1 MKKWSALLVASA
13 LLAGML
19 PSYASA
25 QTSQQ
30 GEIKASVSFRAAPS
44 TSGKFIRYLKN
55 GEDVTIISQPN
66 SYWYEV
72 RDASGKTGYV
82 SSQAKYISVTTIE
95 DSGND
100 KAEQDVP
107 KNDEAAVSTN
117 GEILKSVSF
126 RKAASTSGTRIRYLS
141 KGEKVTVTG
150 QPSKYW
156 YEVVDR
162 SGVKG
167 YVSSDASYIRTTYE
181 VPADP
186 VLSLPYNERVE
197 RTIAAGM
204 NYLGTPYEYGSDRG
218 NTLTFDCSDFTR
230 QIFMEGM
237 GITLPADSRQQGT
250 YVKDKGAV
258 VKDWQKLKRGDLM
271 FFMSYKGTKE
281 SSYKGVNKSTATI
294 THTAIY
300 LGDGKILHTY
310 SKESGGVKVDSID
323 NKHWEYRFLYGGSA

>member
-13 LLAGML
+13 LLAGLL
-19 PSYASA
+19 PSNASA
-25 QTSQQ
+25 QSTQT
-30 GEIKASVSFRAAPS
+30 GEIQASVSFRAEPS

-55 GEDVTIISQPN
+55 GEDVTIIGQPN
-66 SYWYEV
+66 SYWYQV
-72 RDASGKTGYV
+72 RDAAGKTGYV
-82 SSQAKYISVTTIE
+82 SSQAKYISVTSREVQDTVK
-95 DSGND
+95 D
-100 KAEQDVP
+100 KADG
-107 KNDEAAVSTN
+107 ASTN

-126 RKAASTSGTRIRYLS
+126 RKTASTSGTRIRYLS
-141 KGEKVTVTG
+141 KGERVTVTG

-156 YEVVDR
+156 YEVVDA

-167 YVSSDASYIRTTYE
+167 FVSSDDSYIRTTYE

-186 VLSLPYNERVE
+186 VLSLPYSERVE

-204 NYLGTPYEYGSDRG
+204 NYLGTPYEFGSDRG

-230 QIFMEGM
+230 QVFKEGM
-237 GITLPADSRQQGT
+237 GITLPSDSRQQGT
-250 YVKDKGAV
+250 YVKSKGAV

-281 SSYKGVNKSTATI
+281 SSYKDVNKSTATI

-300 LGDGKILHTY
+300 LGDGKMLHTY
-310 SKESGGVKVDSID
+310 SKESGGVKVDTID
-323 NKHWEYRFLYGGSA
+323 NRHWEYRFLYGGSA

>member
-30 GEIKASVSFRAAPS
+30 GEIKASVSFRAEPS
-44 TSGKFIRYLKN
+44 TNGKFIRYLKN

-66 SYWYEV
+66 SYWYQV
-72 RDASGKTGYV
+72 RDAAGKTGYV
-82 SSQAKYISVTTIE
+82 SSQAKYISVTSTEVKESIDE
-95 DSGND
+95 IDD
-100 KAEQDVP
+100 KAD
-107 KNDEAAVSTN
+107 ASTN

-126 RKAASTSGTRIRYLS
+126 RKSASTSGTRIRYLS
-141 KGEKVTVTG
+141 KGERVTVTG
-150 QPSKYW
+150 QPNKYW

-167 YVSSDASYIRTTYE
+167 FISADANYIRTTYE

-186 VLSLPYNERVE
+186 VLSLPYAERVE

-230 QIFMEGM
+230 QVFKEGM
-237 GITLPADSRQQGT
+237 GITLPSDSRQQGT
-250 YVKDKGAV
+250 HVKGKSTV
-258 VKDWQKLKRGDLM
+258 VKNWQDLKRGDLM

-281 SSYKGVNKSTATI
+281 SSYSSVNKSTAVI
-294 THTAIY
+294 THVAIY
-300 LGDGKILHTY
+300 LGDGKMLHTY
-310 SKESGGVKVDSID
+310 SKESGGVKIDTID
-323 NKHWEYRFLYGGSA
+323 NRHWEYRYLYGGSA

>member
-25 QTSQQ
+25 LTSQQ

-66 SYWYEV
+66 SYWYQV

-82 SSQAKYISVTTIE
+82 SSQAKYINVTTIA
-95 DSGND
+95 DNANGNAGKD
-100 KAEQDVP
+100 GNEAE
-107 KNDEAAVSTN
+107 ASTN

-126 RKAASTSGTRIRYLS
+126 RKTASTSGTRMRYLS
-141 KGEKVTVTG
+141 KGERVTVTG
-150 QPSKYW
+150 QPNKYW
-156 YEVVDR
+156 YEVVDA

-186 VLSLPYNERVE
+186 VLSLPYDERVE

-204 NYLGTPYEYGSDRG
+204 RYLGTPYEYGSDRN

-230 QIFMEGM
+230 QVFKEGM

-281 SSYKGVNKSTATI
+281 SSYKDVNKSTATI

-310 SKESGGVKVDSID
+310 SKESGGVKIDSID